1 MDGFY
6 VAKIQKLSDKRPEED
21 AEKAQEEVVEEAV
34 ESTSDNEID
43 WGAEVKKAISKEK
56 EMHVKENPIDTTK
69 EEETVSDSDVDEK
82 NAKKNRDKKSQVS
95 MPPKGRKKRKNS
107 TNAKINKPRRR
118 KQPVEM

>member
-6 VAKIQKLSDKRPEED
+6 VAKIQKLSDKRPGED

-34 ESTSDNEID
+34 ESGSDNEID

-56 EMHVKENPIDTTK
+56 KMHVKEKPIDTTK

-82 NAKKNRDKKSQVS
+82 KNANRDKKSQVS